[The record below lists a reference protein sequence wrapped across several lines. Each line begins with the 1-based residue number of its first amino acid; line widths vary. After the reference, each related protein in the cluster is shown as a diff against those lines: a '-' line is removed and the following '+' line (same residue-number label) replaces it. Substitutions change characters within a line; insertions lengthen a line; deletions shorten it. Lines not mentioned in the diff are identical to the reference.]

1 MIHTSVVSNTT
12 IYGRVVQEIHLHFTG
27 DSVQRFID
35 FLNRGL
41 NTAADAHSELK
52 ELADEIIHG
61 EILQDYKSQTTN
73 KQELYQR
80 IKVEDSTQS

>member
-1 MIHTSVVSNTT
+1 MIHTQVISDTT
-12 IYGRVVQEIHLHFTG
+12 AFGRTVQEIHLDITG

-41 NTAADAHSELK
+41 NTAIDAHSELK

-61 EILQDYKSQTTN
+61 KILQDYKSQSTN
-73 KQELYQR
+73 KQEIYQR
-80 IKVEDSTQS
+80 TKVEDSTQS

>member
-1 MIHTSVVSNTT
+1 MIHTQVISDTT
-12 IYGRVVQEIHLHFTG
+12 AFGRTVQEIHLHFTG
-27 DSVQRFID
+27 DSVQRFIN

-41 NTAADAHSELK
+41 NTNADAHSELK

-73 KQELYQR
+73 KQEIYSR
-80 IKVEDSTQS
+80 TKVEDSTQF